1 MQEENIACKESM
13 RKRDLKIGEMRKRG
27 SQLLKIVVSGIRS
40 GALEG
45 IDNIDE
51 IDISCEEFES
61 SEDSI
66 EQRQQSSQSNQA
78 GRLSTRGGNK
88 KDREGSA

>member
-1 MQEENIACKESM
+1 M
-13 RKRDLKIGEMRKRG
+13 RKQNNRLRRIVAEGARTWKIDLETIEN
-27 SQLLKIVVSGIRS
+27 LDE
-40 GALEG
+40 LE
-45 IDNIDE
+45 
-51 IDISCEEFES
+51 ISIEDEEFES

-88 KDREGSA
+88 KDREGSS